1 LQNDPEFSAEYEQ
14 VWLWADWPGRWG
26 PDRGIDLVA
35 RTFDERTAAVQA
47 KNYGPAHTVTKRD
60 IDTFLSESNRVG
72 IDSRLLIALTVTEA
86 STDAMRAI
94 AEEDPV
100 MCVWWATELECVSV
114 LARLER
120 EGALSDTATTVALE
134 RLDVLA
140 ESWNEVQPVVA
151 VRGAARRLLRVH
163 ALRAADALQ
172 LAAAVVAAEGQP
184 ASLEIVTLDE
194 RLAAAARREGFT
206 VEASDRAT

>member
-1 LQNDPEFSAEYEQ
+1 LRFWDSSAII
-14 VWLWADWPGRWG
+14 P
-26 PDRGIDLVA
+26 
-35 RTFDERTAAVQA
+35 
-47 KNYGPAHTVTKRD
+47 
-60 IDTFLSESNRVG
+60 
-72 IDSRLLIALTVTEA
+72 LIVTEA
-86 STDAMRAI
+86 STDAIRAI

-100 MCVWWATELECVSV
+100 MCVWWATEVECVSA

-120 EGALSDTATTVALE
+120 AGALTDTATTVALE
-134 RLDVLA
+134 RLDLLA

-163 ALRAADALQ
+163 TLRAADALQ

-206 VEASDRAT
+206 VEAIDRAA